1 MKKNYFFIGFML
13 FLFLLTNKF
22 ATAQIIYGVTS
33 SGGVF
38 NKGVLFKYTP
48 TPNFKAVMD
57 FGNSGST
64 QMSVASLPNGNL
76 VQAQNGFIYGL
87 SIWGG
92 TQGAGSIF
100 AFDPLMDTMGVV
112 HSFDWNDG
120 SEPESGLIQ
129 VSNGMIYGTAQ
140 MGGAN
145 YDGTIFSFNPNTG
158 VFTLLNS
165 FSQFT
170 GSSPHNRL
178 VMHSNN
184 KLYGVTIQGGNNG
197 KGTIF
202 SLDTATNT
210 LTAAVHIDTT
220 KGYSVNGALCE
231 ASNAKLY
238 GTAKLGGSNSQGT
251 IFEYDPSTSSYVAKI
266 SFNGGNGSKP
276 EGGLTCF
283 NGKLYGTTTFG
294 GSFNEGVIFEY
305 DVANGT
311 IAKKYDFNGSVSG
324 RYPKGEMIVGND
336 QKLYGATSSG
346 GAFGLGIFFRFDPV
360 NGNLVKL
367 FDFDSINGMN
377 PASIGGIQTSELQFT
392 ASDSIFTAPPFN
404 IQFTNQTPNSG
415 KYVWQWQF
423 GDGAVSYQTS
433 PSHTYTNNGSFHITL
448 IGYDTINHT
457 QDTLVRHHYIDL
469 SGATPCP
476 VTAGLYPS
484 SIITLCPGD
493 SILLHSTNQDAGNSY
508 QWLRSGIS
516 LSGATDTV
524 YWAKQPG
531 YYQVRVDNGSCWNFS
546 NFAFIMQFPTKP
558 PVVKKIGQLQPCT
571 DDSMQLQVKG
581 TYSNYLW
588 STGETT
594 PSIWVKNS
602 GLYTVEVSDNNSCSV
617 TSIIDTINAALINA
631 PNICI
636 VGVDS
641 VTGKNMIVWNQSSL
655 LELDSVRVYK
665 ETTVNNVFQLIGSK
679 ARTETGL
686 LIDQN
691 SDPRVTS
698 YRYQLMAIDSC
709 GTATPIGNFHRTIHL
724 QVNVG
729 MNGTWNLHWNP
740 YEGASLG
747 SYHIYRGTDSTQMS
761 LVTSLPASIHS
772 FTDLNPPS
780 GDVYYLL
787 KIDLNNAC
795 SPGGGTTFNM
805 SSSNFF
811 NTKDAT
817 ISTIEIT
824 THDISLSVFPNPN
837 NGVFTLKMSSEN
849 LQRVHISIFNNLG
862 SMVASEQID
871 VNGTINKNL
880 NLSHLSK
887 GIYFIRM
894 QTSNDVAVRKV
905 IIQ

>member
-1 MKKNYFFIGFML
+1 MKKNYFFIWLML
-13 FLFLLTNKF
+13 FLFLFTNKYS
-22 ATAQIIYGVTS
+22 TAQIIYGVTS

-48 TPNFKAVMD
+48 TPNFTAVMD

-76 VQAQNGFIYGL
+76 VMAQNGLIYG
-87 SIWGG
+87 SSVWGG
-92 TQGAGSIF
+92 TQGSGSIF
-100 AFDPLMDTMGVV
+100 AFNPLMDTMGVV

-120 SEPESGLIQ
+120 SEPEGGLIQ

-145 YDGTIFSFNPNTG
+145 YDGTIFSYNPNTN
-158 VFTLLNS
+158 VFTLLKS
-165 FSQFT
+165 FDQFT

-178 VMHSNN
+178 TMHSNN
-184 KLYGVTIQGGNNG
+184 KIYGIASQGGSNG
-197 KGTIF
+197 VGTIF
-202 SLDTATNT
+202 VYDTTANT
-210 LTAAVHIDTT
+210 LSIAISIDTT
-220 KGYSVNGALCE
+220 KGYNANGALCE

-238 GTAKLGGSNSQGT
+238 GTAKLGGNNSQGT
-251 IFEYDPSTSSYVAKI
+251 IFEYDPSTSSYVAKV

-276 EGGLTCF
+276 EGGLICF
-283 NGKLYGTTTFG
+283 NGKMYGTTTFG
-294 GSFNEGVIFEY
+294 GTFNQGTLFEY
-305 DVANGT
+305 DVTNGT
-311 IAKKYDFNGSVSG
+311 LTKKYDFYSSIGG
-324 RYPKGEMIVGND
+324 KYPKGELVVGND
-336 QKLYGATSSG
+336 KMLYGATSSG
-346 GAFGLGIFFRFDPV
+346 GAFDLGVFFRYDPIS
-360 NGNLVKL
+360 GSLVKL
-367 FDFDSINGMN
+367 YDFDSINGMN
-377 PASIGGIQTSELQFT
+377 PAEIGCIQTSPLQFT
-392 ASDSIFTAPPFN
+392 ASDSVLTTPPFN
-404 IQFTNQTPNSG
+404 IQFTNHTPNPG

-423 GDGAVSYQTS
+423 GDGAVSYQAS

-469 SGATPCP
+469 SGANPCP

-484 SIITLCPGD
+484 SMITLCPGD
-493 SILLHSTNQDAGNSY
+493 SILLHSTNQDAGNTY

-516 LSGATDTV
+516 LAGATDTI
-524 YWAKQPG
+524 YWAKQSG
-531 YYQVRVDNGSCWNFS
+531 YYQVRVDNGTCWSFS
-546 NFAFIMQFPTKP
+546 NFAFVTLFPTRP
-558 PVVKKIGQLQPCT
+558 PVIKEIGQLQACT
-571 DDSMQLQVKG
+571 DDSIQLQVQG
-581 TYSNYLW
+581 TFNSYIW

-594 PSIWVKNS
+594 SSIWVKNS
-602 GLYTVEVSDNNSCSV
+602 GLYTVKVSDNNSCSV
-617 TSIIDTINAALINA
+617 NSIIDTINAALINA
-631 PNICI
+631 PSICI

-641 VTGKNMIVWNQSSL
+641 ITGKNMIVWNQSSL
-655 LELDSVRVYK
+655 LELDSIRVYK

-698 YRYQLMAIDSC
+698 YRYRLMAIDSC

-724 QVNVG
+724 QVNIG

-780 GDVYYLL
+780 GNVYYLL
-787 KIDLNNAC
+787 KINLNNAC
-795 SPGGGTTFNM
+795 SPGGGNTYNM

-817 ISTIEIT
+817 ISSIEIDVQ
-824 THDISLSVFPNPN
+824 DISISVFPNPN
-837 NGVFTLKMSSEN
+837 NGIFTLKINSEN
-849 LQRVHISIFNNLG
+849 PQRVNISIFNNLG

-871 VNGTINKNL
+871 VNGSINKTINL
-880 NLSHLSK
+880 NHLSK
-887 GIYFIRM
+887 GIYYLRM
-894 QTSNDVAVRKV
+894 QTANDVVVRKV
-905 IIQ
+905 IVQ